1 MIKTVYEFPSDKNQ
15 QLIDGR
21 QISFEEVIAALDN
34 GQVLDVIDHSN
45 QAKYPHQQMF
55 VVHVND
61 YVYLVP
67 FVQKDK
73 HTVFLKTI
81 FPSRK
86 ARKQYLKAEVSH
98 ED

>member
-1 MIKTVYEFPSDKNQ
+1 MAKTVYEFPSDKNQ

-21 QISFEEVIAALDN
+21 QISYEEVIAALDN
-34 GQVLDVIDHSN
+34 EQVLDVIDHPN
-45 QAKYPHQQMF
+45 QVKYPHQQMF
-55 VVHVND
+55 VVQVND

-73 HTVFLKTI
+73 YTVFLKTI

-86 ARKQYLKAEVSH
+86 ARKQYLKVEASY

>member
-1 MIKTVYEFPSDKNQ
+1 MTKTVYEFPSDKNQ

-34 GQVLDVIDHSN
+34 GQVLDVIDHPN
-45 QAKYPHQQMF
+45 QEKYPNQQMF
-55 VVHVND
+55 VVQVND

-73 HTVFLKTI
+73 YTVFLKTI

-86 ARKQYLKAEVSH
+86 AKKQYLKTEVPH